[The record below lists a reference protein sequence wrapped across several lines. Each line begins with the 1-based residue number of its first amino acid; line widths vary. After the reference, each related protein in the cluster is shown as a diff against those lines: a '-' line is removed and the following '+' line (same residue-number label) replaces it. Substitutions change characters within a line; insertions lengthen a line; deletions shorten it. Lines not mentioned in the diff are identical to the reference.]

1 MRRRSSAGSWPGSR
15 CRRPWPTALLG
26 FTDNPIVFLLVINV
40 VLLLLGMILE
50 PTSALLIV
58 TPILLPVAV
67 AFGIDPLQFGSI
79 VIFNLMI
86 GLLTPPMGGVC
97 FVLSSV
103 TRIPVTGS
111 SEGRRSTCPR
121 SSWCSRSSR
130 TSLR

>member
-1 MRRRSSAGSWPGSR
+1 
-15 CRRPWPTALLG
+15 
-26 FTDNPIVFLLVINV
+26 
-40 VLLLLGMILE
+40 MILE
-50 PTSALLIV
+50 PTSALLII

-103 TRIPVTGS
+103 TGDPARTGLPRRAIYLPALLIVLLLITYIPALTLWLPGAAS
-111 SEGRRSTCPR
+111 ACDDGRGRPPPDAARQPWR
-121 SSWCSRSSR
+121 SSALIDGR
-130 TSLR
+130 

>member
-1 MRRRSSAGSWPGSR
+1 
-15 CRRPWPTALLG
+15 
-26 FTDNPIVFLLVINV
+26 
-40 VLLLLGMILE
+40 MILE
-50 PTSALLIV
+50 PTSALLII

-103 TRIPVTGS
+103 TGIPRRAGLPGRDDLHARPLLIVLLLVTYVPAITLWLPGAARS
-111 SEGRRSTCPR
+111 ATDARLSTHVGPRRRRAS
-121 SSWCSRSSR
+121 
-130 TSLR
+130 

>member
-1 MRRRSSAGSWPGSR
+1 
-15 CRRPWPTALLG
+15 
-26 FTDNPIVFLLVINV
+26 
-40 VLLLLGMILE
+40 MILE

-86 GLLTPPMGGVC
+86 GLLTPPMGGVR

-103 TRIPVTGS
+103 TAIPVDRVFRGARDLHARAA
-111 SEGRRSTCPR
+111 RRARC
-121 SSWCSRSSR
+121 SSR

>member
-1 MRRRSSAGSWPGSR
+1 VV
-15 CRRPWPTALLG
+15 
-26 FTDNPIVFLLVINV
+26 NIFLIF
-40 VLLLLGMILE
+40 LGMILE

-103 TRIPVTGS
+103 TAIPVDKVFRGAAYFIPALLIVLLLISYVPALTLWLPTAIG
-111 SEGRRSTCPR
+111 
-121 SSWCSRSSR
+121 
-130 TSLR
+130 LR